1 MCPTRNGLIYFS
13 GFLQWL
19 LLLHHRQQLESSKI
33 TNLESINRPIVLSF
47 NRPFLPPPAHR
58 HGITHNSLQ
67 LDKICR
73 RAWCSFK
80 NIHNYSNLKSTKFIW
95 PTQNRRAT
103 VHTGMICS
111 TIILASMYDDHL
123 MVKIVIS
130 VLLLLLLIIMAGS
143 EGWLVSVGW
152 LSPPVPPTYSTLNS
166 TEKKNFF
173 FTSDIAPQLSLFFS
187 VHCRTLLLNPRYY
200 HTWVLFP
207 TDWVV
212 LSSSARSCSSKWR
225 EAVQSSEWGSAEA
238 GDRSTAHLPAS
249 N

>member
-166 TEKKNFF
+166 TEKEK
-173 FTSDIAPQLSLFFS
+173 LFFYLRHCSS
-187 VHCRTLLLNPRYY
+187 VIAF
-200 HTWVLFP
+200 LFSA
-207 TDWVV
+207 
-212 LSSSARSCSSKWR
+212 LSYFTPQSAILSYLSFVSNRLSGAFFQCEILFFKVKRSSAEFRVRQCRGRWPKHCPP
-225 EAVQSSEWGSAEA
+225 A
-238 GDRSTAHLPAS
+238 GV
-249 N
+249 